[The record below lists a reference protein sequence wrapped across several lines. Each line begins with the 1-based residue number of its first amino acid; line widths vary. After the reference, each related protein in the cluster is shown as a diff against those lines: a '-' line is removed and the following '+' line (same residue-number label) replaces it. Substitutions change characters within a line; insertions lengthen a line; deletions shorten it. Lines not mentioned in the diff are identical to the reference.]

1 MRVRVRVRFRL
12 ARTRTRT
19 RPLTLTVYT
28 VEEFDLIRVLGED
41 VGNANKLLVLS
52 SEEGVEAL
60 RDALEVALTLP

>member
-1 MRVRVRVRFRL
+1 MGEVGEVC
-12 ARTRTRT
+12 
-19 RPLTLTVYT
+19 TVEQICT